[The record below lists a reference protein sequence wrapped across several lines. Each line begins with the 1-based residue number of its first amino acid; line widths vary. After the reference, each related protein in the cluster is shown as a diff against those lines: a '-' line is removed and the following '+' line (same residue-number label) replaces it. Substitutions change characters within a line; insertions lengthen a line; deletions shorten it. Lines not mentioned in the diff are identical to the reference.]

1 MRYVATLGE
10 RQINIDIEDDGHLRE
25 VEVDGVR
32 GRADWQPVGNATT
45 EAGAPAHYALLLG
58 VESFDVYVTRSAP
71 GAPGTAPTFE
81 VTLAGQTYQVRL
93 EDERLHALAGMAG
106 TTHEHGDAGIAAP
119 MPGLVTHVIVAAGQ
133 RVERGQTVIVLEA
146 MKMENDLAAPRTGV
160 IRQLTVSR
168 GDTVNQ
174 GQVLAVVG
182 DAPGDAP
189 APDEQDE

>member
-1 MRYVATLGE
+1 MRYVAILGE
-10 RQINIDIEDDGHLRE
+10 RQITIDLEDDGHLRE

-32 GRADWQPVGNATT
+32 GRADWQPVGNAARQ
-45 EAGAPAHYALLLG
+45 AGTPGHYALLLG
-58 VESFDVYVTRSAP
+58 VESFVVYVTRTAA
-71 GAPGTAPTFE
+71 GAAGTAPTFE
-81 VTLAGQTYQVRL
+81 VTLAGQTYQVQL
-93 EDERLHALAGMAG
+93 EDERLHALAGVAG
-106 TTHEHGDAGIAAP
+106 TTHEHGDAPITAP

-182 DAPGDAP
+182 DAPSDAR
-189 APDEQDE
+189 ATDEEDE